1 MVDAGEVVLKRLGE
15 QVVKQSTNTNPAYLA
30 GFELGY
36 MKGLLV
42 TLYDTM
48 PNVREYLNRRIEV
61 MDKLNG

>member
-1 MVDAGEVVLKRLGE
+1 MVDAGEVVLKKLGE

-30 GFELGY
+30 GSQLWY

-61 MDKLNG
+61 MDKLG